1 MSKERELALRGAH
14 KAKELEELMKAQA
27 LRITVVPEDAMH
39 QIWTSERR
47 ELIDGKWYIP
57 ISEVSEILTAT
68 TETPDPLSEEWQAST
83 FPNLNIG
90 KPTPEEDSKSWLR
103 NMVEIEPND
112 MELGGRVRAE
122 YWKDRNRIPDRY

>member
-1 MSKERELALRGAH
+1 
-14 KAKELEELMKAQA
+14 
-27 LRITVVPEDAMH
+27 
-39 QIWTSERR
+39 
-47 ELIDGKWYIP
+47 
-57 ISEVSEILTAT
+57 
-68 TETPDPLSEEWQAST
+68 LSEEWQAST